1 MALNKPT
8 FTVNDYDSDGDIFKK
23 GIFLHFGET
32 RIKAA
37 DSIDEFR
44 QIIEHFERMVD
55 EIEENY
61 SGQI

>member
-8 FTVNDYDSDGDIFKK
+8 FSINDYDSDGDIYKK
-23 GIFLHFGET
+23 GVFLHFGET

-37 DSIDEFR
+37 DSLDEFR
-44 QIIEHFERMVD
+44 HIIEHFKLIIG

-61 SGQI
+61 RGQI